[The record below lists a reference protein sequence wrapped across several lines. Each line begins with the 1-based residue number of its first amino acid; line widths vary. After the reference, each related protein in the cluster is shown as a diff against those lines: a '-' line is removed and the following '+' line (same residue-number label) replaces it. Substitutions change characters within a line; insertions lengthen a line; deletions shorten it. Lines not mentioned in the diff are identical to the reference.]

1 MIVRFG
7 VLFLFAC
14 APPLFAD
21 SVTINFEG
29 FADGTLIATQ
39 YAGLTFSN
47 AVIARAEVS
56 LDEFE
61 FPPHSG
67 VNVVVDSGGPITIVF
82 SSAVS
87 SFDAFF
93 TYSVPLTLD
102 AFNSSNS
109 LVASTNSLF
118 SSNEGLSGV
127 PGSSPNELMQVSVSG
142 GISSVEILGSP
153 SGGSFTMD
161 DVTYTTSVP
170 EPGSLFLV
178 LAGSSMITA
187 FRKRSFMA
195 RGFDLALSSETPR
208 SAVGL
213 SNKYS
218 DIR

>member
-7 VLFLFAC
+7 VLFLFVYAT
-14 APPLFAD
+14 PLFAD

-29 FADGTLIATQ
+29 FADGTLITTQ

-47 AVIARAEVS
+47 AVIATAEVS

-102 AFNSSNS
+102 AFDSSNS

-178 LAGSSMITA
+178 LASSSMITA
-187 FRKRSFMA
+187 FRKRSFMG
-195 RGFDLALSSETPR
+195 RGFDLA
-208 SAVGL
+208 
-213 SNKYS
+213 
-218 DIR
+218 